1 MWPARTIPDSKGSS
15 KRVSDTDH
23 RLLYPAIAVENFVA
37 FWPTIFLF
45 LGSYSDWFSWLAV
58 YPAAL
63 LVAGSVLTTL
73 GLVRKGKVTQDMLIL
88 LIVFSALPVVGTLI
102 SLFFYYGFYNY
113 AAETC
118 PPIIVSY
125 KCTIVQAA
133 SYVDLY
139 TLLALG
145 LSIATLIAAFRK
157 YSKPAHIVHTKQLTH

>member
-1 MWPARTIPDSKGSS
+1 LLFPA
-15 KRVSDTDH
+15 
-23 RLLYPAIAVENFVA
+23 LAVENFVTL
-37 FWPTIFLF
+37 WPAIFLF

-58 YPAAL
+58 YPAVL

-73 GLVRKGKVTQDMLIL
+73 GLVRRGKVTQDMLIL

-133 SYVDLY
+133 GYVDLY
-139 TLLALG
+139 VLLALAVP
-145 LSIATLIAAFRK
+145 IATFIAAFRR
-157 YSKPAHIVHTKQLTH
+157 YAKPATSSANDQLTCQANPPNC